1 MATKTG
7 KLFTISEFAALHQ
20 INKKTLMWY
29 EQVGL
34 FKPAYVKENGYR
46 YYSYQ
51 QCTTLDTILMLRELN
66 ISIPEIKEFLKEGTL
81 ASYYQMILKKEEEID
96 RTIRYLKEI
105 KKALVY
111 QKNELDDEQVKE
123 FGSYE
128 IIDKPK
134 QHLIL
139 LHTDRK
145 DSLEKQTELI
155 FQEAKHHTKY
165 RMYGILYGSVIPVKS
180 LYENDF
186 TDYTGVF
193 LQMPNTKG
201 MKNRYMQKKGKYLRT
216 FYQGDWDNLSKQ
228 YQKMMEYAKEHQ
240 IPLEGYA
247 FETGINDGMC
257 IKRDDYITKIEIPIK
272 EA

>member
-51 QCTTLDTILMLRELN
+51 QCTTLYTILMLRELN
-66 ISIPEIKEFLKEGTL
+66 VSIPEIKEFLKEGTL

-111 QKNELDDEQVKE
+111 QKK
-123 FGSYE
+123 
-128 IIDKPK
+128 
-134 QHLIL
+134 
-139 LHTDRK
+139 
-145 DSLEKQTELI
+145 
-155 FQEAKHHTKY
+155 
-165 RMYGILYGSVIPVKS
+165 
-180 LYENDF
+180 
-186 TDYTGVF
+186 
-193 LQMPNTKG
+193 
-201 MKNRYMQKKGKYLRT
+201 
-216 FYQGDWDNLSKQ
+216 
-228 YQKMMEYAKEHQ
+228 
-240 IPLEGYA
+240 
-247 FETGINDGMC
+247 
-257 IKRDDYITKIEIPIK
+257 
-272 EA
+272 